1 MWWNTWWCSDAPSI
15 KASCFD
21 PHRDV
26 CVLVLHSLQCF
37 VSTKGP
43 TLQSKRERGSWWD
56 AWQQY
61 SSSTD
66 WGSATSSHRF
76 CWTSAEYIGCGCKES
91 QSLGYKVG
99 KSDAF
104 WVHHPQPSDLPTW
117 PWTPQLVL
125 GGPVYTSGMVNPARP
140 TGQANS
146 NKSCLTLVILPNKA
160 NVIHLIQR
168 DCTET
173 DYSRHNLSAAMP
185 PQEKSRQ
192 WCPFPTSLGT

>member
-1 MWWNTWWCSDAPSI
+1 MSPTSHWEDQNSRARDETHGDALMHLLLKQVVLIPTEMYVYLYFI
-15 KASCFD
+15 VYNVLWAQKAQLF
-21 PHRDV
+21 RA
-26 CVLVLHSLQCF
+26 
-37 VSTKGP
+37 
-43 TLQSKRERGSWWD
+43 RERGSQWD

-146 NKSCLTLVILPNKA
+146 NKS
-160 NVIHLIQR
+160 
-168 DCTET
+168 
-173 DYSRHNLSAAMP
+173 
-185 PQEKSRQ
+185 
-192 WCPFPTSLGT
+192 